1 MILADKIIENRKK
14 NGWSQ
19 EELAGMLGVSRQS
32 VSKWESAQA
41 VPDMKKILQL
51 SEVFGVTTDYLIKD
65 EIESVPAVETAPV
78 DSGLEETVRQ
88 VSMEEANTFLLSNE
102 RAARRIS
109 TGVMLCILAPVAVVV
124 LGGLAEAELISMGEA
139 HAEIAGTAVL
149 IIMVAIAVGMFIREG
164 LRGSRYDYL
173 EKINIDT
180 EYGVDGM
187 VKERRDAYAE
197 QHSRLLI
204 IGIMLCIIAAVPLL
218 IINLTRYTNNT
229 DALPV
234 LGVGGMLVMCAVG
247 VKLIV
252 LTCIRQGGFDR
263 LLEEAKRCT
272 AVVIGCGLSV
282 CKDTKRIVNSF
293 IEYCEKPMLL
303 DADALNC
310 IADDPEIL
318 KKAKADIVIT
328 PHPGEFARLIK
339 STPAEV
345 NADREKLAA
354 VFAVKYGVT
363 TVLKGAGTVIASP
376 QGRVL
381 VNHTGNSGMAT
392 GGSGDVLAGIAGALL
407 AQGAKTFDAA
417 AAAVYLHGL
426 AGDIAAEKL
435 GKISMLPSDIIECIP
450 EALRACSVS

>member
-65 EIESVPAVETAPV
+65 EIESVPAVETATV

-88 VSMEEANTFLLSNE
+88 VSMEEANNFLFSNE

-139 HAEIAGTAVL
+139 QAEIAGTAVL
-149 IIMVAIAVGMFIREG
+149 LIMVAVAVGMFIREG

-263 LLEEAKRCT
+263 LLEEGDYTRLNKRAGRFDGVYW
-272 AVVIGCGLSV
+272 AV
-282 CKDTKRIVNSF
+282 
-293 IEYCEKPMLL
+293 
-303 DADALNC
+303 
-310 IADDPEIL
+310 
-318 KKAKADIVIT
+318 
-328 PHPGEFARLIK
+328 
-339 STPAEV
+339 
-345 NADREKLAA
+345 
-354 VFAVKYGVT
+354 
-363 TVLKGAGTVIASP
+363 
-376 QGRVL
+376 
-381 VNHTGNSGMAT
+381 AT
-392 GGSGDVLAGIAGALL
+392 
-407 AQGAKTFDAA
+407 
-417 AAAVYLHGL
+417 AVYLGWSFVTGRWEFTWVVWPV
-426 AGDIAAEKL
+426 AGVLFAAYREIMKAFVR
-435 GKISMLPSDIIECIP
+435 G
-450 EALRACSVS
+450 R